1 MDKPIENNSTVPING
16 LIMRALIVT
25 GAGRVDYFNAVKA
38 FIQVVEAGSFVK
50 AAQALNLPRNTVTKH
65 IQSLESHLRV
75 TLLNRTTRRVSLTN
89 DGTAYYERMVRVI
102 DQWLEAESDVASAQA
117 RPHGRLRVD
126 MGATMACMLVL
137 PALPDFQQRYPDL
150 QLDIGVSDRPV
161 DLLGDRVDCVIR
173 GGALNDPSLIARRL
187 GSLSFVTCA
196 TPGYLAAYGTP
207 LHPHDLEKDHHLVR
221 YFFAG
226 THQRRPEIF
235 VNGDQRISIDGHYFV
250 SVNDSNAL
258 LAAALAGMG
267 VLQTPRFMADPHLE
281 SGALVQVL
289 QDWSLEPNPIYIVY
303 SPNRHLSAR
312 VRVFVEWLVE
322 LFEVKGLR

>member
-1 MDKPIENNSTVPING
+1 MG
-16 LIMRALIVT
+16 HL
-25 GAGRVDYFNAVKA
+25 VDYFTAVKA

-50 AAQALNLPRNTVTKH
+50 AAQTLSLPRNTVTKH

-75 TLLNRTTRRVSLTN
+75 KLLNRTTRRISLTN
-89 DGTAYYERMVRVI
+89 DGTAYYERMVRVV
-102 DQWLEAESDVASAQA
+102 DQWLEAESDLVSAQA

-126 MGATMACMLVL
+126 MGSTMATMLVL
-137 PALPDFQQRYPDL
+137 PALPDFQQRYPEL

-173 GGALNDPSLIARRL
+173 GGTLSDPSLIARRL
-187 GSLSFVTCA
+187 GSLTSVTCA
-196 TPGYLAAYGTP
+196 TPGYLATHGTP
-207 LHPHDLEKDHHLVR
+207 SHPKDLETNHQMVR

-226 THQRRPEIF
+226 TSRRLPVEF
-235 VNGDQRISIDGHYFV
+235 VRGDERITVDANYFV
-250 SVNDSNAL
+250 SLNDSNAL

-267 VLQTPRFMADPHLE
+267 VLQTLMFMAEPHFK
-281 SGALVQVL
+281 SGALVRL
-289 QDWSLEPNPIYIVY
+289 LEDWSLEPNPIYIVY

-322 LFEVKGLR
+322 LFEAKGLR

>member
-1 MDKPIENNSTVPING
+1 MSNT
-16 LIMRALIVT
+16 
-25 GAGRVDYFNAVKA
+25 VDYFNAVKA
-38 FIQVVEAGSFVK
+38 FLQVVEAGSFVK

-65 IQSLESHLRV
+65 IQSLESHLRIK
-75 TLLNRTTRRVSLTN
+75 LLNRTTRRISLTN
-89 DGTAYYERMVRVI
+89 DGTAYYERMVRVVN
-102 DQWLEAESDVASAQA
+102 QWLEAESDLASAQA

-126 MGATMACMLVL
+126 MGSTMATMLVL
-137 PALPDFQQRYPDL
+137 PALPDFQRRYPEL

-187 GSLSFVTCA
+187 GSLKFVTCA
-196 TPGYLAAYGTP
+196 TPGYLATHGTP
-207 LHPHDLEKDHHLVR
+207 LHPRDLETNHQMVR

-226 THQRRPEIF
+226 TNRRLPVEF
-235 VNGDQRISIDGHYFV
+235 VKGDERIMVDASYFV

-267 VLQTPRFMADPHLE
+267 VLQTLMFMAEPHFK
-281 SGALVQVL
+281 SGALVQL
-289 QDWSLEPNPIYIVY
+289 LEDWTLEPNPIYIVY

-322 LFEVKGLR
+322 LFEAKRLR

>member
-1 MDKPIENNSTVPING
+1 M
-16 LIMRALIVT
+16 
-25 GAGRVDYFNAVKA
+25 DYFAAVKA
-38 FIQVVEAGSFVK
+38 FLQVVEAGSFVK

-75 TLLNRTTRRVSLTN
+75 KLLNRTTRRISLTN
-89 DGTAYYERMVRVI
+89 DGSAYYERMVRVV
-102 DQWLEAESDVASAQA
+102 DHWLEAESDLATAQA

-126 MGATMACMLVL
+126 MGSTMATMLVL
-137 PALPDFQQRYPDL
+137 PALPDFQKRYPGL

-161 DLLGDRVDCVIR
+161 DLLSDRVDCVIR
-173 GGALNDPSLIARRL
+173 GGTLNDPSLIARRL
-187 GSLSFVTCA
+187 GSLKFVTCA
-196 TPGYLAAYGTP
+196 TPEYLAKHGTP
-207 LHPHDLEKDHHLVR
+207 LHPTDLESDHQMVR

-226 THQRRPEIF
+226 TNRRLPVEF
-235 VNGDQRISIDGHYFV
+235 SRGEERIAVDASYFV

-267 VLQTPRFMADPHLE
+267 VLQTLLFMAEPHFK
-281 SGALVQVL
+281 SGALTPL
-289 QDWSLEPNPIYIVY
+289 LEEWSMEPNPIYIVY

-322 LFEVKGLR
+322 LFEAKGLR

>member
-1 MDKPIENNSTVPING
+1 M
-16 LIMRALIVT
+16 
-25 GAGRVDYFNAVKA
+25 DYFTAVKA

-50 AAQALNLPRNTVTKH
+50 AAQALSLPRNTVTKH
-65 IQSLESHLRV
+65 IQSLEAHLRV
-75 TLLNRTTRRVSLTN
+75 KLLNRTTRRISLTN
-89 DGTAYYERMVRVI
+89 DGTAYYERMVRVV
-102 DQWLEAESDVASAQA
+102 DQWLEAESDLVSTQA

-126 MGATMACMLVL
+126 MGSTMATMLVL
-137 PALPDFQQRYPDL
+137 PALPEFQKRYPEL

-173 GGALNDPSLIARRL
+173 GGTLSDPSLIARRL
-187 GSLSFVTCA
+187 GSLNFVTCA
-196 TPGYLAAYGTP
+196 TPAYLASHGTP
-207 LHPHDLEKDHHLVR
+207 LHPTDLETNHQMVR

-226 THQRRPEIF
+226 TQRRLPVEF
-235 VNGDQRISIDGHYFV
+235 VRGEERISVDAHYFV

-267 VLQTPRFMADPHLE
+267 VLQTLMFMAEPHFE
-281 SGALVQVL
+281 SGALMPL
-289 QDWSLEPNPIYIVY
+289 LEDWSLEPNPIYIVY

-322 LFEVKGLR
+322 LFEAKGLR

>member
-1 MDKPIENNSTVPING
+1 MSEH
-16 LIMRALIVT
+16 L
-25 GAGRVDYFNAVKA
+25 VDYFTAVKA

-50 AAQALNLPRNTVTKH
+50 AAQTMNFPRNTVTKH

-75 TLLNRTTRRVSLTN
+75 KLLNRTTRRISLTN
-89 DGTAYYERMVRVI
+89 DGTAYYERMVRVV
-102 DQWLEAESDVASAQA
+102 DQWLEAESDLLSAQT

-126 MGATMACMLVL
+126 MGSTMATMLVL
-137 PALPDFQQRYPDL
+137 PALPEFRRRYPEL

-173 GGALNDPSLIARRL
+173 GGTLTDPSLIARRL
-187 GSLSFVTCA
+187 GSLKSVTCA
-196 TPGYLAAYGTP
+196 TPEYLALNGTP
-207 LHPHDLEKDHHLVR
+207 RHPTDLETKHQMVR

-226 THQRRPEIF
+226 TNRRLPVEF
-235 VNGDQRISIDGHYFV
+235 VKADERICVDANYYV

-267 VLQTPRFMADPHLE
+267 VLQTLMFMAEPHFK
-281 SGALVQVL
+281 SGALVQL
-289 QDWSLEPNPIYIVY
+289 LEDWSLEPNPIYIVY

-312 VRVFVEWLVE
+312 VRVFVEWLAE
-322 LFEVKGLR
+322 LFEARGLR

>member
-1 MDKPIENNSTVPING
+1 M
-16 LIMRALIVT
+16 
-25 GAGRVDYFNAVKA
+25 DYFTAVKA

-50 AAQALNLPRNTVTKH
+50 AAQTLSLPRNTVTKH
-65 IQSLESHLRV
+65 IQSLEAHLRV
-75 TLLNRTTRRVSLTN
+75 KLLNRTTRRISLTN
-89 DGTAYYERMVRVI
+89 DGTAYYERMVRVV
-102 DQWLEAESDVASAQA
+102 DQWLEAESDLVSTQA

-126 MGATMACMLVL
+126 MGSTMATMLVL
-137 PALPDFQQRYPDL
+137 PALPEFQKRYPEL

-173 GGALNDPSLIARRL
+173 GGTLSDPSLIARRL
-187 GSLSFVTCA
+187 GSLKFVTCA
-196 TPGYLAAYGTP
+196 TPAYLARHDTP
-207 LHPHDLEKDHHLVR
+207 LHPTDLETNHQMVR

-226 THQRRPEIF
+226 TQRRLPVEF
-235 VNGDQRISIDGHYFV
+235 VRGEERISVDAHYFV

-267 VLQTPRFMADPHLE
+267 VLQTLMFMAEPHFK
-281 SGALVQVL
+281 SGALIPL
-289 QDWSLEPNPIYIVY
+289 LEDWSLEPNPIYIVY

-322 LFEVKGLR
+322 LFEAKGLR

>member
-1 MDKPIENNSTVPING
+1 M
-16 LIMRALIVT
+16 
-25 GAGRVDYFNAVKA
+25 DYFSAVKA

-50 AAQALNLPRNTVTKH
+50 AAQTLNLPRNTVTKH

-75 TLLNRTTRRVSLTN
+75 KLLNRTTRRISLTN
-89 DGTAYYERMVRVI
+89 DGTAYYERMVRVV
-102 DQWLEAESDVASAQA
+102 DQWLEAESDLVSAQA

-126 MGATMACMLVL
+126 MGSTMATMLVL
-137 PALPDFQQRYPDL
+137 PALPDFQKRYPEL

-173 GGALNDPSLIARRL
+173 GGTLSDPSLIARRL
-187 GSLSFVTCA
+187 GSLKFVTCA
-196 TPGYLAAYGTP
+196 TPGYLATHGTP
-207 LHPHDLEKDHHLVR
+207 LHPTDLETDHQMVR

-226 THQRRPEIF
+226 TNRRLPVEF
-235 VNGDQRISIDGHYFV
+235 VKDGERVSVDANYFV

-267 VLQTPRFMADPHLE
+267 VLQTLMFMAEPHFK
-281 SGALVQVL
+281 SGALVQL
-289 QDWSLEPNPIYIVY
+289 LEDWSLEPNPIYIVY

-312 VRVFVEWLVE
+312 VRVFVDWLVE
-322 LFEVKGLR
+322 LFEAKGLR

>member
-1 MDKPIENNSTVPING
+1 VSDT
-16 LIMRALIVT
+16 
-25 GAGRVDYFNAVKA
+25 VDYFNAVKA
-38 FIQVVEAGSFVK
+38 FLQVVEAGSFVK

-65 IQSLESHLRV
+65 IQSLESHLRIK
-75 TLLNRTTRRVSLTN
+75 LLNRTTRRISLTN
-89 DGTAYYERMVRVI
+89 DGTAYYERMVRVV
-102 DQWLEAESDVASAQA
+102 DQWLEAESDLASAQA

-126 MGATMACMLVL
+126 MGSTMATMLVL
-137 PALPDFQQRYPDL
+137 PALPDFQRRYPEL

-187 GSLSFVTCA
+187 GSLKFVTCA
-196 TPGYLAAYGTP
+196 TPGYLATHATP
-207 LHPHDLEKDHHLVR
+207 SHPKDLETNHQMVR

-226 THQRRPEIF
+226 TNRRLPVEF
-235 VNGDQRISIDGHYFV
+235 VKGDERISVDANYFV

-267 VLQTPRFMADPHLE
+267 VLQTLMFMAEPHFK
-281 SGALVQVL
+281 SGALIQL
-289 QDWSLEPNPIYIVY
+289 LEDWSLEPNPIYIVY

-312 VRVFVEWLVE
+312 VRAFVEWLVE
-322 LFEVKGLR
+322 LFETKGLR

>member
-1 MDKPIENNSTVPING
+1 MSEH
-16 LIMRALIVT
+16 L
-25 GAGRVDYFNAVKA
+25 VDYFTAVKA

-50 AAQALNLPRNTVTKH
+50 AAQTMNFPRNTVTKH

-75 TLLNRTTRRVSLTN
+75 KLLNRTTRRISLTN
-89 DGTAYYERMVRVI
+89 DGTAYYERMVRVV
-102 DQWLEAESDVASAQA
+102 DQWLEAESDLLSAQT

-126 MGATMACMLVL
+126 MGSTMATMLVL
-137 PALPDFQQRYPDL
+137 PALPEFRRRYPEL

-173 GGALNDPSLIARRL
+173 GGTLTDPSLIARRL
-187 GSLSFVTCA
+187 GSLKSVTCA
-196 TPGYLAAYGTP
+196 TPEYLALNGTP
-207 LHPHDLEKDHHLVR
+207 RHPTDLETKHQMVR

-226 THQRRPEIF
+226 TNRRLPVEFIKA
-235 VNGDQRISIDGHYFV
+235 DERICVDANYYV

-267 VLQTPRFMADPHLE
+267 VLQTLMFMAEPYFK
-281 SGALVQVL
+281 SGALVQL
-289 QDWSLEPNPIYIVY
+289 LEDWSLEPNPIYIVY

-312 VRVFVEWLVE
+312 VRVFVEWLAE
-322 LFEVKGLR
+322 LFEARGLR

>member
-1 MDKPIENNSTVPING
+1 MSDN
-16 LIMRALIVT
+16 
-25 GAGRVDYFNAVKA
+25 VDYFNAVKA

-50 AAQALNLPRNTVTKH
+50 AAQTLNLPRNTVTKH

-75 TLLNRTTRRVSLTN
+75 KLLNRTTRRISLTN
-89 DGTAYYERMVRVI
+89 DGTAYYERMVRVV
-102 DQWLEAESDVASAQA
+102 DQWLEVESDLSSAQV

-126 MGATMACMLVL
+126 MGSTMASMLVL
-137 PALPDFQQRYPDL
+137 PALPDFQKRYPEL

-187 GSLSFVTCA
+187 GSLKFVTCA
-196 TPGYLAAYGTP
+196 TPGYLATHFTP
-207 LHPHDLEKDHHLVR
+207 SHPTDLETNHQMVR

-226 THQRRPEIF
+226 TNRRLPLEF
-235 VNGDQRISIDGHYFV
+235 VKGDERISVDANYFV

-267 VLQTPRFMADPHLE
+267 VLQTLMFMAEPHFKT
-281 SGALVQVL
+281 GALVQL
-289 QDWSLEPNPIYIVY
+289 LEDWSLEPNPIYIVY

-322 LFEVKGLR
+322 LFESKGLR

>member
-1 MDKPIENNSTVPING
+1 MCHN
-16 LIMRALIVT
+16 
-25 GAGRVDYFNAVKA
+25 VDYFSAVKA

-50 AAQALNLPRNTVTKH
+50 AAQTMNLPRNTVTRH
-65 IQSLESHLRV
+65 IQKLENHLRV
-75 TLLNRTTRRVSLTN
+75 KLLNRTTRRISLTN
-89 DGTAYYERMVRVI
+89 DGTAYYERMVRVV
-102 DQWLEAESDVASAQA
+102 DQWLEAESDLASAQA

-126 MGATMACMLVL
+126 MGSTMATMLVL
-137 PALPDFQQRYPDL
+137 PALPAFQKRYPEL

-173 GGALNDPSLIARRL
+173 GGTLSDPSLIARRL
-187 GSLSFVTCA
+187 GSLRFVTCA
-196 TPGYLAAYGTP
+196 TPEYLATHGTP
-207 LHPHDLEKDHHLVR
+207 LQPGDLDVGHQMVR

-226 THQRRPEIF
+226 TQQRLPVEF
-235 VNGDQRISIDGHYFV
+235 VRGNERITVDAPYFV

-267 VLQTPRFMADPHLE
+267 VLQTLQFMAEPHFQ
-281 SGALVQVL
+281 SGALVQL
-289 QDWSLEPNPIYIVY
+289 LEDWSLEPNPIYIVY

-322 LFEVKGLR
+322 LFEAKGLR

>member
-1 MDKPIENNSTVPING
+1 MSEH
-16 LIMRALIVT
+16 L
-25 GAGRVDYFNAVKA
+25 VDYFTAVKA

-50 AAQALNLPRNTVTKH
+50 AAQTMNFPRNTVTKH

-75 TLLNRTTRRVSLTN
+75 KLLNRTTRRISLTN
-89 DGTAYYERMVRVI
+89 DGTAYYERMVRVV
-102 DQWLEAESDVASAQA
+102 DQWLEAESDLLSAQT

-126 MGATMACMLVL
+126 MGSTMATMLVL
-137 PALPDFQQRYPDL
+137 PALPEFRRRYPEL

-173 GGALNDPSLIARRL
+173 GGTLTDPSLIARRL
-187 GSLSFVTCA
+187 GSLKSVTCA
-196 TPGYLAAYGTP
+196 TPEYLATHGTP
-207 LHPHDLEKDHHLVR
+207 RHPTDLETNHQMVR

-226 THQRRPEIF
+226 TNRRLPVEFIKA
-235 VNGDQRISIDGHYFV
+235 DERICVDANYYV

-267 VLQTPRFMADPHLE
+267 VLQTLMFMAEPHFK
-281 SGALVQVL
+281 SGALVQL
-289 QDWSLEPNPIYIVY
+289 LEDWSLEPNPIYIVY

-312 VRVFVEWLVE
+312 VRVFVEWLTE
-322 LFEVKGLR
+322 LFEARGLR